1 MIGNDLVV
9 AYTIPDNSGKK
20 EFITILSWGDE
31 ITVTK
36 NTKKYYFIE
45 FNFSKELDDGSF
57 ILEEKSGVINRKT
70 KLIDVDTN
78 GILRIDFVDVQQGD
92 AAYIETPNNK
102 RMLVDGGD
110 NQLFARYLA
119 QKLPGSTIDDPYEID
134 AIVATHGDADHFQG
148 LIEIFN
154 SEKNDVENK
163 QLFIYPKRIFHNGIV
178 KSSDKINK
186 KTVSTKKRL
195 GETKKFG
202 NKLYLVDL
210 FDDLTKVDKKRL
222 NSTFQKWVKAIKEYQ
237 KRGPIEL
244 RRLEYDPLDKPF
256 DFVKEEDIDIQVLGP
271 KTEIKGNQRVLPF
284 LKSRGKPI
292 PRSVIKNDDEDE
304 EKGSYSHS
312 HTINGHSIILKVK
325 FKNVNILF
333 TGDLNDESGK
343 DLAHLAEKE
352 GINLGAEIFKTPH
365 HGSHEFS
372 SEFLRKVKPVVS
384 IISSGDENAA
394 KEYIHPRASLVG
406 ALGKNSRVA
415 EPLIFVTELAA
426 FFKNM
431 GFVDDKIHKTS
442 KLKTRKKTK
451 QKGPFYAFKRTA
463 FGTVHIRTN
472 GQRVLVYTHSGKED
486 MKESYVFTVDNKGKI
501 VFKPEKIVTS

>member
-9 AYTIPDNSGKK
+9 AYTIPNDSGKK
-20 EFITILSWGDE
+20 EFITILPWGEE
-31 ITVTK
+31 ITIMGE
-36 NTKKYYFIE
+36 NKKYYFIK

-57 ILEEKSGVINRKT
+57 ILEEKSGVINKKT
-70 KLIDVDTN
+70 ELIDINNN
-78 GILRIDFVDVQQGD
+78 GILRVDFVDVQQGD
-92 AAYIETPNNK
+92 AAYIETPNDK
-102 RMLVDGGD
+102 RILVDGGD

-119 QKLPGSTIDDPYEID
+119 QKFPGSTINEPYVID

-148 LIEIFN
+148 LIEIYN
-154 SEKNDVENK
+154 SEKNDVKNK

-178 KSSDKINK
+178 KSSNKINGK
-186 KTVSTKKRL
+186 NVSTKKRL
-195 GETKKFG
+195 GRTKEFDG
-202 NKLYLVDL
+202 RLYLVDL
-210 FDDLTKVDKKRL
+210 FDDITSVPKKKL
-222 NSTFQKWVKAIKEYQ
+222 NSTFQKWVKAIKAYK

-244 RRLEYDPLDKPF
+244 RRLEYDPTDKPF
-256 DFVKEEDIDIQVLGP
+256 DFVKKEGIDIQVLGP
-271 KTEIKGNQRVLPF
+271 RTQIKEGLSTLPF
-284 LKSRGKPI
+284 LKQRDKPI
-292 PRSVIKNDDEDE
+292 PRSVIKDNEDK

-312 HTINGHSIILKVK
+312 HTINGHSIILKIR

-343 DLAHLAEKE
+343 DLAEQNRIDLS
-352 GINLGAEIFKTPH
+352 AEIFKTPH

-372 SEFLRKVKPVVS
+372 SEFLEKVKPVVS

-406 ALGKNSRVA
+406 SLGKNSRVA

-431 GFVDDKIHKTS
+431 GFVDDKIYKTS
-442 KLKTRKKTK
+442 KLKKQNSTK

-463 FGTVHIRTN
+463 FGTVHIRTDGN
-472 GQRVLVYTHSGKED
+472 RVLVYTHSGKED
-486 MKESYVFTVDNKGKI
+486 MKEAYVFTVDSNGGI
-501 VFKPEKIVTS
+501 DFKSEKMVT